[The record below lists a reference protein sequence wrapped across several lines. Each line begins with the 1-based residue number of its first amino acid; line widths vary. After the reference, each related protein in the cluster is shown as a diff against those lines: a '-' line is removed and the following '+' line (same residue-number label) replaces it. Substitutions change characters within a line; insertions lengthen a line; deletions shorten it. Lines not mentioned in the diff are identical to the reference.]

1 MAMLLVYLFFA
12 YCALITTIHSHIFRL
27 NQVNTDTLHAITE
40 IEHPGSAVA
49 QVHNPVSNVR
59 SPIID
64 PNNDPLAIFQVRHL
78 YKASQ
83 RELPVRGSE
92 FEHVEVLT
100 AGSGLAVKL
109 LPIPGCGSYLIGFG
123 FSL

>member
-1 MAMLLVYLFFA
+1 MLLVYLFFA
-12 YCALITTIHSHIFRL
+12 YCALISAIHSYIFGL
-27 NQVNTDTLHAITE
+27 NQINTDTLNAIAE
-40 IEHPGSAVA
+40 VEHPGGAIA

-64 PNNDPLAIFQVRHL
+64 PNNDPLAIFQIRHL

-83 RELPVRGSE
+83 GELPVRGCE
-92 FEHVEVLT
+92 FEHIEILA
-100 AGSGLAVKL
+100 AGRGLAVEL
-109 LPIPGCGSYLIGFG
+109 LAIPGCRSHLIGFG